1 MDDQKPREPVV
12 EIAEKK
18 ELYQT
23 EASAGP
29 DGKSD
34 YPLSGANSIYS
45 AILSRNE
52 AVKDA
57 RRLKTFLELRDKYV
71 KKKVLFEDPLFP
83 ANDSSLFYSQ
93 KTPMKFEWKRPSE
106 ICENPQ
112 FIIDGA
118 SRTDI
123 CQGELGDCW
132 LLAAIAC
139 LTLNEKLLYRVI
151 PPEQSFTENYAGIFH
166 FQFWRY
172 GEWIDVVVDDR
183 IPTCNNRLV
192 FTKSFR
198 QNEFW
203 SALMEKAYAKLHGSY
218 ESLRGG
224 NTLDAMEDFTGG
236 VTEFFELSEA
246 PKDLYMIMKK
256 ALERGSLMGCSID
269 VQSASEMESRTEQ
282 GLVRGHAYSVIGL
295 EQCDEVAKESKIR
308 LIRLR
313 NPWGWVL
320 WKGPW
325 SANSK
330 EWATIS
336 VAERENLKKLTVE
349 SSEFWM
355 SFEEFKR
362 NFTKLEMC
370 NLTPDT
376 LQGDER
382 HSWTVS
388 VNEGRWVRGSSAGG
402 CRNYPETFW
411 TNPQYRLELYEQDD
425 DTEDG
430 KAACTVVV
438 ALMQKGR
445 RMQRHQGARFLT
457 IGFSI
462 YEVPTEMRGQNQHL
476 QKEFFLYT
484 ASKAKCKSYI
494 NLREVTERF
503 RLPPGEY
510 VIIPTTFEP
519 HHEGEFILRV
529 FSEKKSTSEE
539 AENTIESDQTRPI
552 VFVSDRA
559 RANKEIEHDGIQ
571 GDARKK
577 PKRKLLEPEEE
588 TEEEKQFRE
597 IYKKIAGEDMQICA
611 NELKR
616 IMKNV
621 LDKHS
626 DIKTE
631 GFSLETCRSMI
642 ALMDTDGTGKLNLQ
656 EFKHLWKKIKQWQV
670 IFKRFDKD
678 RSSSISS
685 FEMRNAVN
693 EAGFHLNKQLYDIIA
708 MRYADEHLNID
719 FDSYI
724 CCFVRLEGM
733 FRAFHAFDKDGD
745 GLIKLNVLEV
755 KYLQHSWSISCLS
768 TTHLSSLTLSLNFST
783 FPHDRLI
790 SDLLHLLTDSLPMT
804 PPDNIHL

>member
-1 MDDQKPREPVV
+1 MGDRKYDKKEPVV
-12 EIAEKK
+12 EETKVK
-18 ELYQT
+18 VLLES
-23 EASAGP
+23 EASFEP
-29 DGKSD
+29 DEKAD
-34 YPLSGANSIYS
+34 YAPAGANSIYS

-57 RRLKTFLELRDKYV
+57 KRLKTFLELRDKYV

-83 ANDSSLFYSQ
+83 ANESSLFYSHR
-93 KTPMKFEWKRPSE
+93 PAMKFEWKRPSE
-106 ICENPQ
+106 ICQSPH

-118 SRTDI
+118 NRTDI

-151 PPEQSFTENYAGIFH
+151 PRDQSFTENYAGIFH

-172 GEWIDVVVDDR
+172 GEWVDVVVDDR
-183 IPTCNNRLV
+183 IPTCNNKLV

-198 QNEFW
+198 KNEFW
-203 SALMEKAYAKLHGSY
+203 SALLEKAYAKLHGSY
-218 ESLRGG
+218 EALKGG
-224 NTLDAMEDFTGG
+224 NTLEAMEDFTGG
-236 VTEFFELSEA
+236 VTEFFDLAEA
-246 PKDLYMIMKK
+246 PKDLYSIMRK

-269 VQSASEMESRTEQ
+269 VVSASELETRTAQ
-282 GLVRGHAYSVIGL
+282 GLIRGHAYSIIAL
-295 EQCDEVAKESKIR
+295 EECDEVAKDSRIR

-313 NPWGWVL
+313 NPWGRVL

-325 SANSK
+325 NASSE
-330 EWATIS
+330 EWSTIS
-336 VAERENLKKLTVE
+336 IADKENLKKQTVE

-355 SFEEFKR
+355 SFDEFKR

-370 NLTPDT
+370 NLTPDA

-402 CRNYPETFW
+402 CRNFPSTFW
-411 TNPQYRLELYEQDD
+411 TNPQYRMQLYEEDD
-425 DTEDG
+425 EPEDG
-430 KAACTVVV
+430 KVGCTVVV

-445 RMQRHQGARFLT
+445 RKQRFQGAKFLT

-462 YEVPTEMRGQNQHL
+462 YEVPEEMQGEDQHL
-476 QKEFFLYT
+476 EKDFFLYT
-484 ASKAKCKSYI
+484 ASVAKCKTYI

-503 RLPPGEY
+503 CLPPGEY
-510 VIIPTTFEP
+510 AVIPTTFEP
-519 HHEGEFILRV
+519 HEEGEYILRV

-539 AENTIESDQTRPI
+539 TENTIETGKTQQDEKKKGKPI

-559 RANKEIEHDGIQ
+559 RANKEIEHDDIQ
-571 GDARKK
+571 GEKRKK
-577 PKRKLLEPEEE
+577 PKHKLLEPEE
-588 TEEEKQFRE
+588 TDEEKHFRA
-597 IYKKIAGEDMQICA
+597 IYQQISGDDMQICA
-611 NELKR
+611 NELKT

-621 LDKHS
+621 LAKHS
-626 DIKTE
+626 EIKTEE

-656 EFKHLWKKIKQWQV
+656 EFKHMWKKIKEWQR
-670 IFKRFDKD
+670 IFKRYKKDKKV
-678 RSSSISS
+678 SISS

-693 EAGFHLNKQLYDIIA
+693 DAGFHLNKQLYDIIA
-708 MRYADEHLNID
+708 MRYSDEQLDID

-733 FRAFHAFDKDGD
+733 FRAFNAFDKDGD
-745 GLIKLNVLEV
+745 GIIKLNVLEW
-755 KYLQHSWSISCLS
+755 LQ
-768 TTHLSSLTLSLNFST
+768 LTMYS
-783 FPHDRLI
+783 
-790 SDLLHLLTDSLPMT
+790 
-804 PPDNIHL
+804 

>member
-1 MDDQKPREPVV
+1 MGDEKHEGEVPLV
-12 EIAEKK
+12 EDTKVTVLHE
-18 ELYQT
+18 T
-23 EASAGP
+23 EASLGP
-29 DGKSD
+29 DDKAD
-34 YPLSGANSIYS
+34 YPLAGTNSIYS

-57 RRLKTFLELRDKYV
+57 KRLKTFLELRDKYV
-71 KKKVLFEDPLFP
+71 KKKVVFEDPLFP

-93 KTPMKFEWKRPSE
+93 KPSMKFEWKRPSE

-112 FIIDGA
+112 FIVDGA
-118 SRTDI
+118 NRTDI

-139 LTLNEKLLYRVI
+139 LTLNDKLLYRVI
-151 PPEQSFTENYAGIFH
+151 PPDQSFTDNYAGIFH

-183 IPTCNNRLV
+183 IPTCNNHLV

-198 QNEFW
+198 ENEFW
-203 SALMEKAYAKLHGSY
+203 SALLEKAYAKLHGSY
-218 ESLRGG
+218 EALKGG
-224 NTLDAMEDFTGG
+224 NTLEAMEDFTGG

-246 PKDLYMIMKK
+246 PKELYNIMRK

-269 VQSASEMESRTEQ
+269 IFSASELETRTDH
-282 GLVRGHAYSVIGL
+282 GLVRGHAYSIIGL
-295 EQCDEVAKESKIR
+295 AECDEVAKDTRIR

-313 NPWGWVL
+313 NPWGFVL

-325 SANSK
+325 SPNSK
-330 EWATIS
+330 EWSTIS
-336 VAERENLKKLTVE
+336 IADQENLKKQTVE
-349 SSEFWM
+349 ASEFWM
-355 SFEEFKR
+355 SFDDFKR

-402 CRNYPETFW
+402 CRNNPNTFW
-411 TNPQYRLELYEQDD
+411 TNPQYRLQLYEEDD
-425 DTEDG
+425 DPEDG
-430 KAACTVVV
+430 KGACTVVV

-445 RMQRHQGARFLT
+445 RMQRHQGARFLI

-462 YEVPTEMRGQNQHL
+462 YEVPKEMCGQNQHL
-476 QKEFFLYT
+476 QKDFFLYT
-484 ASKAKCKSYI
+484 ASKAKCKTYI
-494 NLREVTERF
+494 NLREVTERI

-510 VIIPTTFEP
+510 VIIPSTFEP
-519 HHEGEFILRV
+519 HQEGEFILRV
-529 FSEKKSTSEE
+529 FSEKQSTSEE
-539 AENTIESDQTRPI
+539 AENTIGSDQTQQDNKKKEKPI

-559 RANKEIEHDGIQ
+559 LANKEIEHDGIQ
-571 GDARKK
+571 GEKKKK
-577 PKRKLLEPEEE
+577 PKLKVLQPEEE
-588 TEEEKQFRE
+588 TEEEKQFRA
-597 IYKKIAGEDMQICA
+597 IYQQIAGEDMQICA
-611 NELKR
+611 NELKMV
-616 IMKNV
+616 MKNV
-621 LDKHS
+621 LSKHNE
-626 DIKTE
+626 IKTE

-656 EFKHLWKKIKQWQV
+656 EFKHLWKKIKAWQL
-670 IFKRFDKD
+670 IFKRYDTDK
-678 RSSSISS
+678 SCSISS

-693 EAGFHLNKQLYDIIA
+693 DAGFHLNNQLYDIIA

-733 FRAFHAFDKDGD
+733 FRAFNAFDKDGD
-745 GLIKLNVLEV
+745 GLIKLNVLEW
-755 KYLQHSWSISCLS
+755 LQ
-768 TTHLSSLTLSLNFST
+768 LTMYS
-783 FPHDRLI
+783 
-790 SDLLHLLTDSLPMT
+790 
-804 PPDNIHL
+804 

>member
-1 MDDQKPREPVV
+1 MGDETHEGKVPLV
-12 EIAEKK
+12 EDTKVKLLFE
-18 ELYQT
+18 T
-23 EASAGP
+23 EASLGTDDKA
-29 DGKSD
+29 D
-34 YPLSGANSIYS
+34 YPGTNSIYS

-57 RRLKTFLELRDKYV
+57 KRLKTFLELRDKYV
-71 KKKVLFEDPLFP
+71 AKKVVFEDPLFP
-83 ANDSSLFYSQ
+83 ANDSSLFYSH
-93 KTPMKFEWKRPSE
+93 KPSMKIEWKRPSE

-112 FIIDGA
+112 FIVDGA
-118 SRTDI
+118 NRTDI

-139 LTLNEKLLYRVI
+139 LTVNDKLLYRVI
-151 PPEQSFTENYAGIFH
+151 PPDQSFTENYAGIFH

-183 IPTCNNRLV
+183 IPTCNNQLV

-198 QNEFW
+198 KNEFW
-203 SALMEKAYAKLHGSY
+203 SALLEKAYAKLHGSY
-218 ESLRGG
+218 EALKGG
-224 NTLDAMEDFTGG
+224 NTLEAMEDFTGG

-246 PKDLYMIMKK
+246 PKELYKIMRK

-269 VQSASEMESRTEQ
+269 IFSASEMESRTEQ
-282 GLVRGHAYSVIGL
+282 GLVRGHAYSIIGL
-295 EQCDEVAKESKIR
+295 AECDEVGKETKIR

-325 SANSK
+325 SPNSK
-330 EWATIS
+330 EWSTLSIADM
-336 VAERENLKKLTVE
+336 ENLKKQTVE
-349 SSEFWM
+349 TSEFWM
-355 SFEEFKR
+355 CFDDFKK

-370 NLTPDT
+370 NLTPDI

-382 HSWTVS
+382 HTWTVS

-402 CRNYPETFW
+402 CRNFPETFW
-411 TNPQYRLELYEQDD
+411 TNPQYRLQLFEEDD
-425 DTEDG
+425 DPEDG
-430 KAACTVVV
+430 QVVCSFVV

-445 RMQRHQGARFLT
+445 RMQRHQGAKFLT

-462 YEVPTEMRGQNQHL
+462 YEVPKEMRGQDQHL
-476 QKEFFLYT
+476 QKDFFLYT
-484 ASKAKCKSYI
+484 ASKAKCKTYI
-494 NLREVTERF
+494 NLREVTERI

-510 VIIPTTFEP
+510 VIIPTTFEA
-519 HHEGEFILRV
+519 HQEGEFILRV
-529 FSEKKSTSEE
+529 FSEKQSTSEE
-539 AENTIESDQTRPI
+539 REGENMIGSDQIQQDKTKKDKPI

-559 RANKEIEHDGIQ
+559 KANKEIDHDGIQ
-571 GDARKK
+571 GEKKKK

-588 TEEEKQFRE
+588 TEEEKQFRA
-597 IYKKIAGEDMQICA
+597 IYQKIAGEDMQICA
-611 NELKR
+611 NELKTV
-616 IMKNV
+616 MKNV
-621 LDKHS
+621 LSKHNE
-626 DIKTE
+626 IKSE

-656 EFKHLWKKIKQWQV
+656 EFKHLWKKIKAWQL
-670 IFKRFDKD
+670 IFKRYDKNK
-678 RSSSISS
+678 SCSISS

-693 EAGFHLNKQLYDIIA
+693 EAGFHLNNQLYDIIA

-733 FRAFHAFDKDGD
+733 FRAFNAFDKDGD
-745 GLIKLNVLEV
+745 GIIKLNVLEW
-755 KYLQHSWSISCLS
+755 LQ
-768 TTHLSSLTLSLNFST
+768 LTMYS
-783 FPHDRLI
+783 
-790 SDLLHLLTDSLPMT
+790 
-804 PPDNIHL
+804 

>member
-1 MDDQKPREPVV
+1 MGDEQAEVPLIE
-12 EIAEKK
+12 EITVKV
-18 ELYQT
+18 LFDS
-23 EASAGP
+23 EASLGP
-29 DGKSD
+29 DALAD
-34 YPLSGANSIYS
+34 YPFAGSNSIYS

-57 RRLKTFLELRDKYV
+57 KRLKTFLELRDKYLS
-71 KKKVLFEDPLFP
+71 KNILFEDPLFP
-83 ANDSSLFYSQ
+83 ADDSSLFYSQ
-93 KTPMKFEWKRPSE
+93 KPSMKFEWKRPSE

-112 FIIDGA
+112 FTIDGA
-118 SRTDI
+118 NRTDI

-151 PPEQSFTENYAGIFH
+151 PPDQSFTENYAGIFH

-183 IPTCNNRLV
+183 IPTCKNQLV

-198 QNEFW
+198 KNEFW
-203 SALMEKAYAKLHGSY
+203 SALLEKAYAKLHGSY
-218 ESLRGG
+218 EALKGG
-224 NTLDAMEDFTGG
+224 NTLEAMEDFTGG
-236 VTEFFELSEA
+236 VTEYFELSEA
-246 PKDLYMIMKK
+246 PTELYNIMRK

-269 VQSASEMESRTEQ
+269 ITSAGEIESQTEQ
-282 GLVRGHAYSVIGL
+282 GLVRGHAYSIISL
-295 EQCDEVAKESKIR
+295 EECDEVSKDSRIR

-325 SANSK
+325 SPNSK
-330 EWATIS
+330 EWSTIS
-336 VAERENLKKLTVE
+336 SADRENLKKQTVE
-349 SSEFWM
+349 TSEFWM
-355 SFEEFKR
+355 SFDDFIKK
-362 NFTKLEMC
+362 FTKLEMC
-370 NLTPDT
+370 NLTPDA

-382 HSWTVS
+382 NSWTVS

-402 CRNYPETFW
+402 CRNFPDTFW

-425 DTEDG
+425 DSEDG
-430 KAACTVVV
+430 QEGCTVVV

-445 RMQRHQGARFLT
+445 RRQHNQGPRFLT

-462 YEVPTEMRGQNQHL
+462 YEVPKEMCGQNQHL
-476 QKEFFLYT
+476 QKDFFLYT
-484 ASKAKCKSYI
+484 ASKAKCQSYI

-503 RLPPGEY
+503 LLPPGEY
-510 VIIPTTFEP
+510 VIIPTTFNP
-519 HHEGEFILRV
+519 HEEGEFIIRV
-529 FSEKKSTSEE
+529 FSEKESMSEE
-539 AENTIESDQTRPI
+539 AENTIGSNQMQQDKKKKDKPI

-559 RANKEIEHDGIQ
+559 RANKEIEHEGIL
-571 GDARKK
+571 GEKRKK
-577 PKRKLLEPEEE
+577 PKRKQLEPEKEN
-588 TEEEKQFRE
+588 EEEKHFRA
-597 IYKKIAGEDMQICA
+597 IYKQIAGEDMEICA
-611 NELKR
+611 NELRK

-626 DIKTE
+626 EIKTE

-642 ALMDTDGTGKLNLQ
+642 ALMDTDGSGKLSLQ
-656 EFKHLWKKIKQWQV
+656 EFKHLWKKIKEWQV
-670 IFKRFDKD
+670 IFRRYDKD
-678 RSSSISS
+678 KSCSISS

-693 EAGFHLNKQLYDIIA
+693 DAGFQLNKQLYDIIA

-733 FRAFHAFDKDGD
+733 FRAFNAFDKDGD
-745 GLIKLNVLEV
+745 GIIKLNVLEW
-755 KYLQHSWSISCLS
+755 LQ
-768 TTHLSSLTLSLNFST
+768 LTMYS
-783 FPHDRLI
+783 
-790 SDLLHLLTDSLPMT
+790 
-804 PPDNIHL
+804 

>member
-1 MDDQKPREPVV
+1 MGDEKHDGKLPIV
-12 EIAEKK
+12 EETTVKV
-18 ELYQT
+18 LYET
-23 EASAGP
+23 EASLEH
-29 DGKSD
+29 DGRTD
-34 YPLSGANSIYS
+34 YSLTGTNSIYS

-57 RRLKTFLELRDKYV
+57 KRLKTFLELRDKYV
-71 KKKVLFEDPLFP
+71 EKKVLFEDPLFP
-83 ANDSSLFYSQ
+83 ANDSSLYYSQ
-93 KTPMKFEWKRPSE
+93 KPSLKFEWKRPSE

-112 FIIDGA
+112 FIVDGA
-118 SRTDI
+118 NRTDI

-151 PPEQSFTENYAGIFH
+151 PSEQNFTENYAGIFH

-172 GEWIDVVVDDR
+172 GEWVDVVVDDR
-183 IPTCNNRLV
+183 IPTHNNQLV

-198 QNEFW
+198 NNEFW
-203 SALMEKAYAKLHGSY
+203 SALLEKAYAKLHGSY
-218 ESLRGG
+218 EALKGG
-224 NTLDAMEDFTGG
+224 NTLEAMEDFTGG

-246 PKDLYMIMKK
+246 PKDFYNILRK

-269 VQSASEMESRTEQ
+269 VCSASELETRTEH
-282 GLVRGHAYSVIGL
+282 GLVRGHAYSIIGL
-295 EQCDEVAKESKIR
+295 EECDQVGKDTKIR

-330 EWATIS
+330 EWSTIS
-336 VAERENLKKLTVE
+336 TADKENVSKQTVE
-349 SSEFWM
+349 ASEFWM
-355 SFEEFKR
+355 SFEDFKR

-382 HSWTVS
+382 KSWSVS

-402 CRNYPETFW
+402 CRNFPDTFW
-411 TNPQYRLELYEQDD
+411 TNPQYRLQLYEEEDD
-425 DTEDG
+425 PEG
-430 KAACTVVV
+430 GQGACTVVV

-445 RMQRHQGARFLT
+445 RMQRHAGAKFLT

-462 YEVPTEMRGQNQHL
+462 YEVPKEMRGQTQHL
-476 QKEFFLYT
+476 QKDFFLYT
-484 ASKAKCKSYI
+484 ASKAKCKTYI

-503 RLPPGEY
+503 CLPPGEY
-510 VIIPTTFEP
+510 VIIPTTFQQ
-519 HHEGEFILRV
+519 HQEGEFLLRV
-529 FSEKKSTSEE
+529 FSEKKNTSEE
-539 AENTIESDQTRPI
+539 AENVIESDQTQPI

-559 RANKEIEHDGIQ
+559 RANKEIEHDGIR
-571 GDARKK
+571 GEKRKK
-577 PKRKLLEPEEE
+577 PKRKLLQPEEE
-588 TEEEKQFRE
+588 TEEEKLFRA
-597 IYKKIAGEDMQICA
+597 IYQQISGEDMQICA
-611 NELKR
+611 NELKMV
-616 IMKNV
+616 MKNV
-621 LDKHS
+621 LSKHNE
-626 DIKTE
+626 IKSE

-656 EFKHLWKKIKQWQV
+656 EFKHLWNKIKQWQV
-670 IFKRFDKD
+670 IFQRYDKD
-678 RSSSISS
+678 KSCSISS

-693 EAGFHLNKQLYDIIA
+693 DAGFHLNNQLYNILA

-733 FRAFHAFDKDGD
+733 FRAFNAFDKDGD
-745 GLIKLNVLEV
+745 GVIKLNVLEW
-755 KYLQHSWSISCLS
+755 LQ
-768 TTHLSSLTLSLNFST
+768 LTMYS
-783 FPHDRLI
+783 
-790 SDLLHLLTDSLPMT
+790 
-804 PPDNIHL
+804 

>member
-1 MDDQKPREPVV
+1 MGDKKRKVPIV
-12 EIAEKK
+12 EDTKVRV
-18 ELYQT
+18 LYET
-23 EASAGP
+23 EASFEP
-29 DGKSD
+29 DDKAD
-34 YPLSGANSIYS
+34 YPSAGTNSIYS

-57 RRLKTFLELRDKYV
+57 TRLKTFLELRDKYA
-71 KKKVLFEDPLFP
+71 KKKVVFEDPLFP
-83 ANDSSLFYSQ
+83 ANDSSLFYSH
-93 KTPMKFEWKRPSE
+93 KPSMKFEWKRPSE

-139 LTLNEKLLYRVI
+139 LTVNEKLLYRVI
-151 PPEQSFTENYAGIFH
+151 PPDQSFTDNYAGIFH

-183 IPTCNNRLV
+183 IPTCNNHLV

-198 QNEFW
+198 KNEFW
-203 SALMEKAYAKLHGSY
+203 SALLEKAYAKPLK
-218 ESLRGG
+218 GG
-224 NTLDAMEDFTGG
+224 NTLEAMEDFTGG
-236 VTEFFELSEA
+236 VTEFFELSESL
-246 PKDLYMIMKK
+246 KELFSIMRK

-269 VQSASEMESRTEQ
+269 ISSATELETRTDQ
-282 GLVRGHAYSVIGL
+282 GLVRGHAYSIIGL
-295 EQCDEVAKESKIR
+295 AECDEVAKDTRIR

-325 SANSK
+325 SANSE
-330 EWATIS
+330 EWSTIS
-336 VAERENLKKLTVE
+336 TADKNNLKKQTVE
-349 SSEFWM
+349 ASEFWM
-355 SFEEFKR
+355 SFDDFKR
-362 NFTKLEMC
+362 NFTKLELC

-402 CRNYPETFW
+402 CRNSPQTFW
-411 TNPQYRLELYEQDD
+411 TNPQYRLQLFEEDD
-425 DTEDG
+425 DPEDG
-430 KAACTVVV
+430 QAACTVVV

-445 RMQRHQGARFLT
+445 RMQRHQGAKFLT

-462 YEVPTEMRGQNQHL
+462 YEMCGQNQHL
-476 QKEFFLYT
+476 QKDFFLYT
-484 ASKAKCKSYI
+484 ASKAKCKTYI
-494 NLREVTERF
+494 NLREVTERMH
-503 RLPPGEY
+503 LPPGEY

-519 HHEGEFILRV
+519 HQDGEFILRV

-539 AENTIESDQTRPI
+539 AEDTIGSDKTQPI

-571 GDARKK
+571 GEKKKK
-577 PKRKLLEPEEE
+577 PKRKLLQPEEE
-588 TEEEKQFRE
+588 TEEEKQFRA
-597 IYKKIAGEDMQICA
+597 IYQQIAGEDMQICA
-611 NELKR
+611 NELKMVMR
-616 IMKNV
+616 NV
-621 LDKHS
+621 LAKHNE
-626 DIKTE
+626 IKTE

-656 EFKHLWKKIKQWQV
+656 EFKHLWKKIKEWQM
-670 IFKRFDKD
+670 IFKRYDKD
-678 RSSSISS
+678 KSGSISS

-693 EAGFHLNKQLYDIIA
+693 DAGFHLNKQLYDIIA
-708 MRYADEHLNID
+708 I
-719 FDSYI
+719 YI

-733 FRAFHAFDKDGD
+733 FNGD
-745 GLIKLNVLEV
+745 GIIKLNVLEV
-755 KYLQHSWSISCLS
+755 NPFDIQDILY
-768 TTHLSSLTLSLNFST
+768 SLLFIRFI
-783 FPHDRLI
+783 FPLC
-790 SDLLHLLTDSLPMT
+790 
-804 PPDNIHL
+804 

>member
-1 MDDQKPREPVV
+1 MEHKGKVAVV
-12 EIAEKK
+12 EDTQIKV
-18 ELYQT
+18 LYET
-23 EASAGP
+23 ESTVGP
-29 DGKSD
+29 DGQTD
-34 YPLSGANSIYS
+34 YAPVGTNSIYS

-57 RRLKTFLELRDKYV
+57 KRLKTFLELRDKYV

-93 KTPMKFEWKRPSE
+93 NPPMKFEWKRPSE

-112 FIIDGA
+112 FIVDGA
-118 SRTDI
+118 NRTDI

-139 LTLNEKLLYRVI
+139 LTLSEKLLYRVI
-151 PPEQSFTENYAGIFH
+151 PQDQSFTENYAGIFH

-183 IPTCNNRLV
+183 IPTFKNQLV

-198 QNEFW
+198 KNEFW
-203 SALMEKAYAKLHGSY
+203 SALLEKAYAKLHGSY
-218 ESLRGG
+218 ESLKGG
-224 NTLDAMEDFTGG
+224 NTLEAMEDFTGG
-236 VTEFFELSEA
+236 VTEFFELSDS
-246 PKDLYMIMKK
+246 PKDLYNIMRK

-269 VQSASEMESRTEQ
+269 VSSASEVETRTGE
-282 GLVRGHAYSVIGL
+282 GLIRGHAYSIIAL
-295 EQCDEVAKESKIR
+295 EECDEVAKDSKIQ

-313 NPWGWVL
+313 NPWGFVL

-325 SANSK
+325 SPNSK
-330 EWATIS
+330 EWSTITI
-336 VAERENLKKLTVE
+336 ADKENLKKQTIE
-349 SSEFWM
+349 TSEFWM
-355 SFEEFKR
+355 SFDDFKK

-402 CRNYPETFW
+402 CRNFPDTFW
-411 TNPQYRLELYEQDD
+411 TNPQYRLQLYEEDD
-425 DTEDG
+425 DPEDG
-430 KAACTVVV
+430 EVVCTVVV

-445 RMQRHQGARFLT
+445 RMQRHKGAKFLT

-462 YEVPTEMRGQNQHL
+462 YEVPKEMCEQNQHL
-476 QKEFFLYT
+476 QKDFFLYT
-484 ASKAKCKSYI
+484 ASKAKCKTYI

-510 VIIPTTFEP
+510 VVIPTTFNP
-519 HHEGEFILRV
+519 HEEGEFILRV
-529 FSEKKSTSEE
+529 FSEKQSTSEE
-539 AENTIESDQTRPI
+539 AENTIVSTITQQDKKKKEKPI

-559 RANKEIEHDGIQ
+559 RANKEIEHDGIL
-571 GDARKK
+571 GEKRKK
-577 PKRKLLEPEEE
+577 PKKKLLEPVEE
-588 TEEEKQFRE
+588 TEEEKQFRA
-597 IYKKIAGEDMQICA
+597 IYQQIAGEDMEICA
-611 NELKR
+611 NELKT
-616 IMKNV
+616 IMRNV
-621 LDKHS
+621 LAKHS
-626 DIKTE
+626 EIKTKE

-656 EFKHLWKKIKQWQV
+656 EFKHLWKKIKEWQL
-670 IFKRFDKD
+670 IFKRYDKD
-678 RSSSISS
+678 KSSSISS

-693 EAGFHLNKQLYDIIA
+693 AAGFQLNKQLYDVIA

-733 FRAFHAFDKDGD
+733 FRAFNAFDKDGD
-745 GLIKLNVLEV
+745 GLIKLNVLEW
-755 KYLQHSWSISCLS
+755 LQ
-768 TTHLSSLTLSLNFST
+768 LTMYS
-783 FPHDRLI
+783 
-790 SDLLHLLTDSLPMT
+790 
-804 PPDNIHL
+804 

>member
-1 MDDQKPREPVV
+1 MGDEKYKVPLVEETKVRVLYESEAAFGPDDKADYP
-12 EIAEKK
+12 
-18 ELYQT
+18 
-23 EASAGP
+23 SAGT
-29 DGKSD
+29 
-34 YPLSGANSIYS
+34 NSIYS

-57 RRLKTFLELRDKYV
+57 TRLKTFLELRDKYV
-71 KKKVLFEDPLFP
+71 KKKVLFEDPMFP
-83 ANDSSLFYSQ
+83 ADDSSLFYSH
-93 KTPMKFEWKRPSE
+93 KPSMKIEWKRPTE

-118 SRTDI
+118 NRTDI

-139 LTLNEKLLYRVI
+139 LTVNEKLLYRVI
-151 PPEQSFTENYAGIFH
+151 PPDQSFTDNYAGIFH

-183 IPTCNNRLV
+183 IPTCNNQLV

-198 QNEFW
+198 KNEFW
-203 SALMEKAYAKLHGSY
+203 SALLEKAYAKLNGSY
-218 ESLRGG
+218 EALKGG
-224 NTLDAMEDFTGG
+224 NTLEAMEDFTGG

-246 PKDLYMIMKK
+246 PKDLYNIMRK

-269 VQSASEMESRTEQ
+269 ILSASEMETRTEQ
-282 GLVRGHAYSVIGL
+282 GLVRGHAYSIIGL
-295 EQCDEVAKESKIR
+295 AECDEVAKDARIR

-313 NPWGWVL
+313 NPWGFVL

-330 EWATIS
+330 EWSTIS
-336 VAERENLKKLTVE
+336 TADKDNLKKQTVE
-349 SSEFWM
+349 ESEFWM
-355 SFEEFKR
+355 SFDDFQR

-402 CRNYPETFW
+402 CRNFPHTFW
-411 TNPQYRLELYEQDD
+411 TNPQYRLKLDEEDD
-425 DTEDG
+425 DPEDG
-430 KAACTVVV
+430 QATCTVVV

-445 RMQRHQGARFLT
+445 RMQRHQGAIFLT

-462 YEVPTEMRGQNQHL
+462 YEVPKEMCGKDLHL
-476 QKEFFLYT
+476 QKDFFLYT
-484 ASKAKCKSYI
+484 ASKAKCKTYI

-503 RLPPGEY
+503 QLPPGEY
-510 VIIPTTFEP
+510 VIIPTTFEA
-519 HHEGEFILRV
+519 HQEGEFILRV
-529 FSEKKSTSEE
+529 FSEKQNMFEE
-539 AENTIESDQTRPI
+539 AENTIGSDQMQPI

-559 RANKEIEHDGIQ
+559 RANKEIQHDGIQ
-571 GDARKK
+571 GEKRKK
-577 PKRKLLEPEEE
+577 PKQKLLQPEEE
-588 TEEEKQFRE
+588 TEEEKQFRA
-597 IYKKIAGEDMQICA
+597 IYQKIAGEDMQICA
-611 NELKR
+611 NELKM

-621 LDKHS
+621 LAKHS
-626 DIKTE
+626 EIKTE

-656 EFKHLWKKIKQWQV
+656 EFKHLWKKIKEWQR
-670 IFKRFDKD
+670 IFKRYDKD
-678 RSSSISS
+678 KSSSISS

-693 EAGFHLNKQLYDIIA
+693 DAGFQLNRQLYDIIA

-733 FRAFHAFDKDGD
+733 FRAFNAFDKDGD
-745 GLIKLNVLEV
+745 GLIKLNVLEW
-755 KYLQHSWSISCLS
+755 LQ
-768 TTHLSSLTLSLNFST
+768 LTMYS
-783 FPHDRLI
+783 
-790 SDLLHLLTDSLPMT
+790 
-804 PPDNIHL
+804 